1 MIIKKEHSDGTQDK
15 IEIMPDREDGTKGDV
30 FVGIDYENYYDHS
43 TLTASI
49 SLSPSEAYEA
59 ILAIADAAGL
69 TTDPTGA
76 GTGIIIQRPV
86 V

>member
-1 MIIKKEHSDGTQDK
+1 MIIQTPDNK
-15 IEIMPDREDGTKGDV
+15 IEITTDREDGTKGEV
-30 FVGIDYENYYDHS
+30 FIGIEYENYYDHS
-43 TLTASI
+43 MLTAGV
-49 SLSPSEAYEA
+49 SLSPAEAYEA